1 MNTLTTAELKREL
14 DRPGNWESLYKLSVE
29 LLRRLEIAESQVEA
43 WQRHDRDVETEA
55 FSYCPQPHRMVSDD
69 R

>member
-29 LLRRLEIAESQVEA
+29 LLRRLEIAEAQVAA
-43 WQRHDRDVETEA
+43 WQRHDNDTA
-55 FSYCPQPHRMVSDD
+55 GPYCPQPHRMVSDD

>member
-29 LLRRLEIAESQVEA
+29 LLRRLEIAEAQVEELQKA
-43 WQRHDRDVETEA
+43 NAR
-55 FSYCPQPHRMVSDD
+55 
-69 R
+69 